1 MATKKPRGLADAR
14 PHSPMVT
21 TVIEDFEYRDEG
33 MESDDEEVE
42 DDLEYPGD
50 LSPES
55 LVCPFFLMIDR

>member
-1 MATKKPRGLADAR
+1 MAINKPRGLADAR

-33 MESDDEEVE
+33 MESDNEDVE
-42 DDLEYPGD
+42 DDLEYPGN

-55 LVCPFFLMIDR
+55 LVHPFFLMNNR